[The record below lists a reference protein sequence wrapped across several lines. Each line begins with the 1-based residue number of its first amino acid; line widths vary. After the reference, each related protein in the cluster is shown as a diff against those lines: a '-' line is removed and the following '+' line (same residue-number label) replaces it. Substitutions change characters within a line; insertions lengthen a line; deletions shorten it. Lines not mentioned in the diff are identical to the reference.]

1 MVDELDPIAVDNAV
15 RELYGKKTATTSAT
29 AAKTTSTRPRLEGLN
44 PDLLA
49 RVQEAQVA
57 YREQFGRDL
66 PITRGVST
74 REEQEKLVQRAK
86 AGEKNIFMPTNP
98 ANFPNKQ
105 IFHADAVDIDS
116 KVPESFLNKFGIH
129 RPLGSKD
136 PVHAVL
142 MPSSK
147 ETTTTQSN
155 NIDLSQVDSMV
166 QDVYKNP
173 PTKEAKGVKSSVGKF
188 LSNLGASAASMA
200 DVAAGVIPAAVGAVT
215 YAGARQFQ
223 SPEEAAKTQQK
234 VMKPLEQPFGKAF
247 GVTESP
253 AYKGELT
260 RQLTEF
266 IGENVGK
273 GADWIAEKTGMP
285 KSDVE
290 YYMNLGMF
298 AVPAVGGVAK
308 DVGAAALKSK
318 PVQAVV
324 RPIVEER
331 KMIGEAVSQA
341 TPQAVKNVVGRTVEA
356 VAPGYGIT
364 KPAAAVPTT
373 AGGQPFQVAPYA
385 QTESMQARGSVG
397 AAAAPNAAII
407 QQALNVATPEFKQL
421 YGSMPLDKVNAPV
434 VLRHLEADALPIPI
448 RLTEGQATGD
458 LVKISKEQNIRGTPE
473 GQAIAY
479 RLNEQNKALVD
490 NVPLIKEQ
498 AAPDVYATRTI
509 ESSEALIN
517 AYKELDT
524 ARNLEISKAYKEL
537 ENANGGA
544 FPVDGAT
551 IAKNAEAMLSKKLKT
566 EFLPPSIK
574 AQLDRFKSGEPM
586 TFEQFEALRTNLAG
600 EIRKAERSGDG
611 NSAMASSIVRQAMED
626 LPLQGNAASLKPLA
640 DNARNLAK
648 SRFDALKKDPAYRA
662 SVNDTVPADKFFD
675 KFVIRGVN
683 KNVDTMINTFGQ
695 NSVPHQHVKAG
706 TINWL
711 SDKAGIVDGK
721 GNFSQANYNKGLK
734 SLDDVKNYQAIFDPQ
749 TQLQLKTLGNVAN
762 YTQFQPRGSYVNN
775 SNTLVGYLAKA
786 ANMAESTG
794 NVAGLKFIGGY
805 PIGTK
810 AREFLQSR
818 AQKAE
823 IKKSLQPGAGSNI
836 NE

>member
-15 RELYGKKTATTSAT
+15 RELYGKKPATT
-29 AAKTTSTRPRLEGLN
+29 AKTTSTAPKLEGLN

-49 RVQEAQVA
+49 RVQEAQAA
-57 YREQFGRDL
+57 YRKQFGKDL
-66 PITRGVST
+66 PITSGVRT
-74 REEQEKLVQRAK
+74 RAEQERLFNDFK
-86 AGEKNIFMPTNP
+86 AGKPNIYMPNNP

-105 IFHADAVDIDS
+105 IFHTDSVDIDS
-116 KVPESFLNKFGIH
+116 KVPEAFLNKFGIH
-129 RPLGSKD
+129 RPKGSED
-136 PVHAVL
+136 PVHTVL
-142 MPSSK
+142 MPTPKTESP
-147 ETTTTQSN
+147 EQVADDF
-155 NIDLSQVDSMV
+155 DLPKIDSMV
-166 QDVYKNP
+166 KDVYKNP
-173 PTKEAKGVKSSVGKF
+173 PTKEAKGVKASVGKF
-188 LSNLGASAASMA
+188 FSNLGASAASMA
-200 DVAAGVIPAAVGAVT
+200 DVAAGVIPAVVGAVT
-215 YAGARQFQ
+215 YAGARPFQ

-234 VMKPLEQPFGKAF
+234 VMKPLEQPFGKVF

-253 AYKGELT
+253 AYKGEYT

-324 RPIVEER
+324 KPIIEEG
-331 KMIGEAVSQA
+331 KMIGEAVSAA
-341 TPQAVKNVVGRTVEA
+341 TPQVVKNAVGRTVEA

-364 KPAAAVPTT
+364 KPPVTSTPAA
-373 AGGQPFQVAPYA
+373 GQPIQVAPYA
-385 QTESMQARGSVG
+385 QAEVMQPGGSVG
-397 AAAAPNAAII
+397 AAGTPNATII
-407 QQALNVATPEFKQL
+407 QQALNSATPEFQQL
-421 YGSMPLDKVNAPV
+421 YGSMPLNKLNTPV
-434 VLRHLEADALPIPI
+434 VLRHLEADSLPIPI
-448 RLTEGQATGD
+448 RLTEGMATGD
-458 LVKISKEQNIRGTPE
+458 LVKISQEQNIRGTPE

-479 RLNEQNKALVD
+479 RINEINKALVD

-498 AAPDVYATRTI
+498 TSPDVYATKTI

-524 ARNLEISKAYKEL
+524 ARNLEISRAYKEL

-551 IAKNAEAMLSKKLKT
+551 IVKNAESMLSKKLKT

-574 AQLDRFKSGEPM
+574 TQLERFKNGEQM

-611 NSAMASSIVRQAMED
+611 NAAMASSIVRQAMED
-626 LPLQGNAASLKPLA
+626 LPLIGDAAGLKPLA

-683 KNVDTMINTFGQ
+683 KNVDTMINTFGE

-711 SDKAGIVDGK
+711 SDKAGILDGK

-734 SLDDVKNYQAIFDPQ
+734 SLDDVRNFQAIFNPE

-762 YTQFQPRGSYVNN
+762 YSQFQPRGAYVNN
-775 SNTLVGYLAKA
+775 SNTLVGYLANKA
-786 ANMAESTG
+786 ANVAEGTG
-794 NVAGLKFIGGY
+794 NVAGLKFMGGY
-805 PIGTK
+805 PIGTE
-810 AREFLQSR
+810 ARQFLQSR

-823 IKKSLQPGAGSNI
+823 VKQSLKPGAGSNI
-836 NE
+836 K

>member
-1 MVDELDPIAVDNAV
+1 LD
-15 RELYGKKTATTSAT
+15 
-29 AAKTTSTRPRLEGLN
+29 
-44 PDLLA
+44 
-49 RVQEAQVA
+49 
-57 YREQFGRDL
+57 
-66 PITRGVST
+66 
-74 REEQEKLVQRAK
+74 
-86 AGEKNIFMPTNP
+86 
-98 ANFPNKQ
+98 
-105 IFHADAVDIDS
+105 
-116 KVPESFLNKFGIH
+116 
-129 RPLGSKD
+129 
-136 PVHAVL
+136 
-142 MPSSK
+142 
-147 ETTTTQSN
+147 
-155 NIDLSQVDSMV
+155 
-166 QDVYKNP
+166 
-173 PTKEAKGVKSSVGKF
+173 
-188 LSNLGASAASMA
+188 
-200 DVAAGVIPAAVGAVT
+200 
-215 YAGARQFQ
+215 
-223 SPEEAAKTQQK
+223 
-234 VMKPLEQPFGKAF
+234 
-247 GVTESP
+247 
-253 AYKGELT
+253 
-260 RQLTEF
+260 
-266 IGENVGK
+266 
-273 GADWIAEKTGMP
+273 
-285 KSDVE
+285 
-290 YYMNLGMF
+290 
-298 AVPAVGGVAK
+298 
-308 DVGAAALKSK
+308 
-318 PVQAVV
+318 
-324 RPIVEER
+324 
-331 KMIGEAVSQA
+331 
-341 TPQAVKNVVGRTVEA
+341 
-356 VAPGYGIT
+356 
-364 KPAAAVPTT
+364 
-373 AGGQPFQVAPYA
+373 
-385 QTESMQARGSVG
+385 
-397 AAAAPNAAII
+397 
-407 QQALNVATPEFKQL
+407 VATPEFKQL

-524 ARNLEISKAYKEL
+524 AKNLEISKAYKEL

-566 EFLPPSIK
+566 EFLPSSIK

-648 SRFDALKKDPAYRA
+648 SRFQSLEKDPAYRA

-695 NSVPHQHVKAG
+695 NSVPHQHIKAG

-734 SLDDVKNYQAIFDPQ
+734 SLDDVRNYQAIFDPQ

-775 SNTLVGYLAKA
+775 SNTLVGYLANKA
-786 ANMAESTG
+786 ANVAEGTG
-794 NVAGLKFIGGY
+794 NVAGLKFMGGY
-805 PIGTK
+805 PIGTE
-810 AREFLQSR
+810 ARQFLQSR

-823 IKKSLQPGAGSNI
+823 VKKSLQPGAGSNI